1 MDIVMESKGRLREQG
16 FVLCSCV
23 IWVLLFQSAGGAAQ
37 TESEQWLASHNR
49 YRSLHQST
57 SLQWSDTLAES
68 ARAYALTC
76 PRGHSSSGYGENI
89 AWATYVQKPENVVG
103 RWYGEEPE
111 YDYERPG
118 FSSGIGHFTQ
128 IVWKATTEVG
138 CACRS
143 DCSDG
148 YSDVCVCHY
157 NPPGNYRNRF
167 AENVL
172 PPHAK

>member
-1 MDIVMESKGRLREQG
+1 MERKGPFGERN
-16 FVLCSCV
+16 FVVCFY
-23 IWVLLFQSAGGAAQ
+23 LLWALLLQAAEGIAQ
-37 TESEQWLASHNR
+37 TEGEQWLASHNR
-49 YRSLHQST
+49 YRSLHKST
-57 SLQWSDTLAES
+57 SLQWSDTLAAS
-68 ARAYALTC
+68 ALAYAVTC
-76 PRGHSSSGYGENI
+76 PRGHSSTEYGENI
-89 AWATYVQKPENVVG
+89 AWATYVQKPEDVVD

-128 IVWKATTEVG
+128 IVWKETTEVG

-143 DCSDG
+143 GCADG
-148 YSDVCVCHY
+148 YSDVCVCQY

-172 PPHAK
+172 PPHTK